1 MQGVEEKAKVPKQV
15 RNPLRLAF
23 GLDGGGSSIETTY
36 IPRWRGEVSRVGPVG
51 VETENS
57 TSGSHFEKVHLRL
70 TFVRKG
76 GGGGGRSVERS
87 RNSTSSLRLYAREVE
102 EMATASKSTSGSH
115 LYTREVEKVGGV
127 SKGRKSPPPAR
138 IWTRGRWR
146 RRQRRRNR
154 QHPSLEG
161 KGSLRRPSV
170 LAQPS

>member
-1 MQGVEEKAKVPKQV
+1 VAAALKLPTSLGGGE
-15 RNPLRLAF
+15 RLA
-23 GLDGGGSSIETTY
+23 GWDLWVSKLKTPPPARICTQG
-36 IPRWRGEVSRVGPVG
+36 RWRRRPRHQNV
-51 VETENS
+51 
-57 TSGSHFEKVHLRL
+57 EKVHLRL
-70 TFVRKG
+70 TFVREG

-115 LYTREVEKVGGV
+115 LYAREVEKVGGV

-138 IWTRGRWR
+138 VWTRGRWR